1 MRVLILSCAT
11 GGGHNDAARGVAQ
24 ALTARGHEAVLMDHY
39 LGLVGGAVDTAV
51 CQGYVE
57 TVRRAPQVFRALYG
71 IGRGASA
78 GFSRLGVPSPVYWAN
93 VGLAE
98 KLRALLEQEHF
109 DAVVMTHL
117 FPAQTLTHLKRH
129 GARVPMTVGV
139 FTDYTVIPFWEETDC
154 DWYMVPDAATA
165 AAFMARGVSP
175 DKLLPM
181 GIPAPAAFTPRFDRA
196 AVRASLGFDPAK
208 KYILVMGGSMGAG
221 DLPGLVRQLR
231 RAMGDGRQLIVI
243 TGSNLQMHE
252 DLTRQYAGD
261 PRVEIVGRLAVT
273 APYLQACDLLY
284 TKPGGLTT
292 TELLLSAKLVAPP
305 GTHVQYCCAGYLL
318 LGQLLEC
325 LYGQTLA
332 DLATQ
337 EVFWP
342 LRMTRTGYLP
352 SGDNIAPTERQADGT
367 LLRGS
372 VHDEGVALLEEWIKE
387 MPQQ

>member
-292 TELLLSAKLVAPP
+292 TELLLSRIPAVLLDPLSQCEDANRAALIRGGCALAPR
-305 GTHVQYCCAGYLL
+305 GTAERVYWGLRLLHSAPAGAHMRRAQAAFLP
-318 LGQLLEC
+318 ENPAEP
-325 LYGQTLA
+325 LA
-332 DLATQ
+332 DFLEQQLALA
-337 EVFWP
+337 E
-342 LRMTRTGYLP
+342 
-352 SGDNIAPTERQADGT
+352 
-367 LLRGS
+367 
-372 VHDEGVALLEEWIKE
+372 EGE
-387 MPQQ
+387 